1 MQSNEQLD
9 LWKRGILKHRQ
20 VEGLEGGE
28 CLPDFSCCKP
38 HLLAPQDERD
48 EFCSAGP
55 TRRAQMLCVFLD
67 RMLEDY
73 LKVGG
78 KIKKS
83 KFGRFLYGKENVDR
97 VNSSTVLI
105 KTEAPSK

>member
-28 CLPDFSCCKP
+28 CCPDFSCCKP
-38 HLLAPQDERD
+38 HLLAPIEERE

-73 LKVGG
+73 
-78 KIKKS
+78 
-83 KFGRFLYGKENVDR
+83 YGKENVDR